1 MTENPLLALGPSRDA
16 AGVVTLVLGGMLLV
30 VGLWRPALVR
40 RALGLG
46 SSTRFVT
53 VPALAAALLSWG
65 YVAHFLRGGPRI
77 IDATSYWLEA
87 RALAGGQLAFPVPE
101 PTAAFRGRFSLLG
114 PEGLSVIFPPGYPLV
129 LALGFILGAPLLV
142 GPVLAGLLVAVT
154 YLTARE
160 LAVREEAAR
169 LAALLSTLCA
179 ALRYHTADTMS
190 HGLSALLLAGSVAA
204 AARPTR
210 ARSVLA
216 GLLAGWLLATR
227 PMSGAVATLL
237 VLGLIFERSPG
248 RERWGRALIS
258 MLALA
263 PGIALVLAHQRAAT
277 GSLVQSTQLAYY
289 ALADGPPGCFRWGFG
304 DNVGC
309 RFEHG
314 DFIKRR
320 LPGGFGL
327 LDGLWISGE
336 RVFWHAFDLANLALL
351 WPLVPW
357 IAWRRRR
364 VPAVQWLT
372 LGAVLLVLAYLP
384 FYYPGSY
391 PGGGARFLADALPLE
406 HILLAVALLEL
417 DLVAVT
423 PALTLLGF
431 ALSSIHGHLALRER
445 EGGRPMFEPQVLKD
459 HGIARGLVF
468 VKTDHGFSLGHDPG
482 ARDPQQSVL
491 VARAQDEA
499 HDLALWL
506 GLGRPPAVRY
516 DYSVESGRTR
526 VSPFTPP
533 SGPWRWELESEW
545 PPRSVSGGWAHP
557 DFRPCLSAGRGL
569 HLRGTP
575 WVGLEVAAPRAGRY
589 RVTLGWMADP
599 GTEAVVEVAGT
610 SLRVIHRGAGCAATE
625 LGERDLGVSN
635 RVELRADRSVVIDYL
650 ELTPATMK

>member
-1 MTENPLLALGPSRDA
+1 VSENPLLALGPSRDA
-16 AGVVTLVLGGMLLV
+16 AGVASLVLGAVLLV
-30 VGLWRPALVR
+30 LGLWRPALVR
-40 RALGLG
+40 RALALG
-46 SSTRFVT
+46 SNARFVT
-53 VPALAAALLSWG
+53 VAALAAALLSWG

-129 LALGFILGAPLLV
+129 LALGFLVGAPLLV

-154 YLTARE
+154 YVTAKE
-160 LAVREEAAR
+160 LAVREEVAR
-169 LAALLSTLCA
+169 LAAVLSTLCA

-190 HGLSALLLAGSVAA
+190 HGLSALLLAGCVAA

-210 ARSVLA
+210 ARAVLA

-237 VLGLIFERSPG
+237 VLGLLFERSRG
-248 RERWGRALIS
+248 RERFGRALFAV
-258 MLALA
+258 LALA
-263 PGIALVLAHQRAAT
+263 PGIALLLAHQRAAT
-277 GSLVQSTQLAYY
+277 GSLLQSTQLAYY

-304 DNVGC
+304 ENVGC

-320 LPGGFGL
+320 LPSGFGP
-327 LDGLWISGE
+327 LDGLGISGE
-336 RVFWHAFDLANLALL
+336 RVLWHAFDLANLALL

-357 IAWRRRR
+357 IAWRKRRE
-364 VPAVQWLT
+364 
-372 LGAVLLVLAYLP
+372 VLLVLAYLP
-384 FYYPGSY
+384 FYFPGSY
-391 PGGGARFLADALPLE
+391 PGGGARLIADALPLE

-417 DLVAVT
+417 GLVAVT

-445 EGGRPMFEPQVLKD
+445 EGGRPMFQPEVLRE
-459 HGIARGLVF
+459 HGVARGLVF
-468 VKTDHGFSLGHDPG
+468 VKTDHGFALGHDPK
-482 ARDPQQSVL
+482 ARDPLRSVI
-491 VARAQDEA
+491 VARAQDDA

-506 GLGRPPAVRY
+506 RLGRPPAVRY
-516 DYSVESGRTR
+516 DYSVESGRTN
-526 VSPFTPP
+526 VSSFVPP
-533 SGPWRWELESEW
+533 SGPWRWELEAEW
-545 PPRSVSGGWAHP
+545 PLLGVTGGWAHP

-575 WVGLEVAAPRAGRY
+575 SVRLELAAPQPGRY

-599 GTEAVVEVAGT
+599 GTEAVVHVAGA
-610 SLRVIHRGAGCAATE
+610 SLRVVHRAAGCEVTE
-625 LGERDLGVSN
+625 LEERELGIAN
-635 RVELRADRSVVIDYL
+635 RVELRADRSVIVDYL
-650 ELTPATMK
+650 ELTPVTTK